1 MNTKKPLHK
10 KWFLPITTR
19 NGFEPSTS
27 AVTGRRSNQLS
38 HRAIKQ
44 HIQEITLAV
53 IHHFNQTHWI
63 SPRPISSCQLNAL
76 QHLHLSPI
84 YLVLFKGSYS
94 CDGISHLEVG
104 FTLRCLQRLSIPN
117 LPTLRW
123 DWFPTG
129 SAEVSPS
136 RSSRTKDRSSQ
147 ISYARAG

>member
-1 MNTKKPLHK
+1 MKMPCFSKYYSKSKSFFTYSKSKSFFTYKKPKLCLGLSRYSDSNRRPTDYKSVALPTELYRHT
-10 KWFLPITTR
+10 FL
-19 NGFEPSTS
+19 N
-27 AVTGRRSNQLS
+27 
-38 HRAIKQ
+38 
-44 HIQEITLAV
+44 HISEITLAV

-123 DWFPTG
+123 D
-129 SAEVSPS
+129 
-136 RSSRTKDRSSQ
+136 
-147 ISYARAG
+147 

>member
-1 MNTKKPLHK
+1 MDGGGFEPPKSVTTDLQSAPFGHSGIHPYIKALR
-10 KWFLPITTR
+10 LATR

-44 HIQEITLAV
+44 HIQEITLVV

-63 SPRPISSCQLNAL
+63 SPRPISNCQLNVL
-76 QHLHLSPI
+76 LHLHLSPI

-117 LPTLRW
+117 LPTLLW
-123 DWFPTG
+123 D
-129 SAEVSPS
+129 
-136 RSSRTKDRSSQ
+136 
-147 ISYARAG
+147 